1 MKFDF
6 RQVIYQHLLNM
17 SLDEILTNLNLSALI
32 PKFKE
37 ENVNIDIVL
46 SAGDDDLSRLG
57 VRKIGDRIRLR
68 EACRKKQTSDNEPA
82 GTSFSTRL
90 RNERTA
96 LFLPSSV
103 RRSGSNRGV
112 RSSNSSSSKKKAP
125 KKRTWT
131 GQFVCL
137 SDRCASKLPTPN
149 EKQVLQNAGL
159 SLKKIKFDLDE
170 DNDDQVYEKLMAD
183 DQENDEEE
191 FTLGFPKLK
200 DCGGFEL
207 MRCIPN
213 CRVLEPL
220 KCNMDAKSLK
230 MAGSR

>member
-82 GTSFSTRL
+82 GTSFS
-90 RNERTA
+90 
-96 LFLPSSV
+96 
-103 RRSGSNRGV
+103 
-112 RSSNSSSSKKKAP
+112 
-125 KKRTWT
+125 
-131 GQFVCL
+131 
-137 SDRCASKLPTPN
+137 
-149 EKQVLQNAGL
+149 
-159 SLKKIKFDLDE
+159 
-170 DNDDQVYEKLMAD
+170 
-183 DQENDEEE
+183 
-191 FTLGFPKLK
+191 
-200 DCGGFEL
+200 
-207 MRCIPN
+207 
-213 CRVLEPL
+213 PL
-220 KCNMDAKSLK
+220 IS
-230 MAGSR
+230 